1 VPGTEPGHRR
11 TRRRIGV
18 LVATAALV
26 LIADVVTKVL
36 VVATLSDRP
45 PIRLGGGMVLLREER
60 NSGAA
65 FSLAQGATV
74 FFTLVALGV
83 ILVIVRTAARLRS
96 LPWALV
102 LGLLLGGAAGNLA
115 DRLFRSPGPLR
126 GAVVDWID
134 FRVWPVFNVADSAIV
149 VGGLLAVW
157 LSFRGIEIDGR
168 HRKYV
173 GSRAAPG
180 HTRERG

>member
-1 VPGTEPGHRR
+1 
-11 TRRRIGV
+11 
-18 LVATAALV
+18 
-26 LIADVVTKVL
+26 
-36 VVATLSDRP
+36 
-45 PIRLGGGMVLLREER
+45 
-60 NSGAA
+60 
-65 FSLAQGATV
+65 
-74 FFTLVALGV
+74 V

-173 GSRAAPG
+173 RSRAAPG